1 MALRYSAWF
10 NLCDIMAHF
19 ERGAIT
25 AFKRNPLSCFDLRL
39 YPIPG
44 MAKAAVFIVKRRF
57 SKGGSNP

>member
-44 MAKAAVFIVKRRF
+44 MAKAPVFIVK
-57 SKGGSNP
+57 